1 MNKFAKLD
9 EQKNIVYA
17 KIPVNIDGV
26 KHYAPSDETYLAAGF
41 KPVIDERPY
50 TSPTE
55 YAVAVGWEEL
65 ENSISRIYEIR
76 PIKRTEAD
84 FNAALE
90 NHLLAERTARGYD
103 TREPSDYFGSSVG
116 RWRQDALDW
125 IAHRD
130 RVMEYGFAVLN
141 EWKRTGIE
149 PSYDEFVA
157 NLPKITWTEA

>member
-17 KIPVNIDGV
+17 KIPVDIDGV

-55 YAVAVGWEEL
+55 YAVAVGWEEF

-76 PIKRTEAD
+76 PIEPQPRRWTPLTMKRGALKRGWWQA
-84 FNAALE
+84 FKGALE
-90 NHLLAERTARGYD
+90 AADMYDDFLMCQYIAENDAAYPAIYAAMCQLFGKEEVDTYLAEL
-103 TREPSDYFGSSVG
+103 EV
-116 RWRQDALDW
+116 
-125 IAHRD
+125 
-130 RVMEYGFAVLN
+130 E
-141 EWKRTGIE
+141 
-149 PSYDEFVA
+149 
-157 NLPKITWTEA
+157 

>member
-17 KIPVNIDGV
+17 IIPVDIDGV

-55 YAVAVGWEEL
+55 YAVAVGWEEF

-84 FNAALE
+84 FDAAME
-90 NHLLAERTARGYD
+90 EHIRRTREERGYT
-103 TREPSDYFGSSVG
+103 TREPSEYISSSVA
-116 RWRQDALDW
+116 RWAQDAADFVKF
-125 IAHRD
+125 RD
-130 RVMEYGFAVLN
+130 EVMVYGLAILN
-141 EWKRTGIE
+141 EWKATGIE